1 MLDQDLGHLRRGRR
15 TQLSGRGLIVS
26 LCSARGVVLWL
37 GYPQPPDRSQ
47 HGCTVSIDRGPLL
60 CDAPS
65 RQDDGDIR
73 GPARAGV
80 VKCCRGR
87 E

>member
-1 MLDQDLGHLRRGRR
+1 MFSVFVEIVLLWAHRDLLAV
-15 TQLSGRGLIVS
+15 LVVS
-26 LCSARGVVLWL
+26 FCGWATHSLWTVDSMGVLW
-37 GYPQPPDRSQ
+37 
-47 HGCTVSIDRGPLL
+47 VSTGTRPCG
-60 CDAPS
+60 APS

-73 GPARAGV
+73 APARAGV